1 MYLDLLETM
10 DENYLGGRGHAQA
23 TLPELAGRQRATVL
37 FVCCLGLFLVG
48 LDTTVVIIALPSIGR
63 DFGVGIDAL
72 QGTVGAYTLVMA
84 SLLMLAG
91 SAADRV
97 GRKRVFVAGLMVFSL
112 GSLLCSA
119 APNVGLL
126 VAFRVL
132 QAVGGAMVNPVAMAI
147 ITTTFTDP
155 RERAQAVGVRGAVF
169 GVSMALG
176 PIVGGALSSTFGW
189 RSIFWINLPLGL
201 VAVLLAVRLV
211 PETRASAA
219 RRIDPVGQLLVFVLL
234 TTLTYAIIQAP
245 AQGWSAPVILAAF
258 AAAGGALLGL
268 LGYEPRRP
276 QPLID
281 LRFFR
286 SIPFASAIVTSV
298 IAFAAFGGFLFL
310 STLYLQDAR
319 GLSPVQ
325 AGLAIVPMA
334 GMVAVISPVSGRIV
348 GRRGPRVP
356 LVVAGLCGATACL
369 MLTAIGPDTSLA
381 WLLGAYVVFGVG
393 VGFVNAPITNTA
405 VSGMPRDQAGV
416 ASALATSSRNVG
428 QTLGVALVGALVTS
442 HLGQAGRGN
451 VASATHTS
459 WWLLTACG
467 LGVLL
472 LGATATTRRAE
483 ASARRTA
490 AQLNPQALSA

>member
-1 MYLDLLETM
+1 MGRQQ
-10 DENYLGGRGHAQA
+10 DEQRLRGHVSA
-23 TLPELAGRQRATVL
+23 TVPELASRERTTILA
-37 FVCCLGLFLVG
+37 VCSLSLFLIG
-48 LDTTVVIIALPSIGR
+48 LDTTVVTIALPSIGR
-63 DFGVGIDAL
+63 DFGVGVPAL
-72 QGTVGAYTLVMA
+72 QWTVGAYTLVMA

-91 SAADRV
+91 SAADRL
-97 GRKRVFVAGLMVFSL
+97 GRKRVFVAGLTVFSL
-112 GSLLCSA
+112 GSLLCAA
-119 APNVGLL
+119 APSVELL

-132 QAVGGAMVNPVAMAI
+132 QAAGGAMVNPVAMAI
-147 ITTTFTDP
+147 ITTAFTDP
-155 RERAQAVGVRGAVF
+155 RQRAQAVGVRGAVF

-189 RSIFWINLPLGL
+189 RSIFWINLPPGL
-201 VAVLLAVRLV
+201 VAVLFAVRLV

-245 AQGWSAPVILAAF
+245 AQGWSAPVILGAL

-286 SIPFASAIVTSV
+286 SIPFASAIVTSI

-334 GMVAVISPVSGRIV
+334 GMVAVVSPVSGRIV

-405 VSGMPRDQAGV
+405 VSGMPHDQAGV

-490 AQLNPQALSA
+490 AQLNTQALSA